1 MNELQPTI
9 TILEIRAKNKMTQ
22 AEFGDSIG
30 VSAQSVSSWERD
42 ICSISPRN
50 LIKICHKYGVSSVD
64 LLGA

>member
-1 MNELQPTI
+1 MKELQPKI

-30 VSAQSVSSWERD
+30 VSAQSVSSWEQD
-42 ICSISPRN
+42 IFSISPKN
-50 LIKICHKYGVSSVD
+50 LIKICRQYGVSSVD